1 MPVVARARCF
11 VNDRPVISTARVTGQ
26 DRGVLGTIGISDLG
40 PDQRRGRLLAGG
52 RFCVSWSVPHN
63 WVLTLHNRS
72 EHVADGVL
80 LISGQRRPRTNQLG
94 GLIDGVV
101 LYSSGISAPLGEL
114 LVGQL
119 GSIGPFTGHWRE
131 TSNHCK
137 LRQPC
142 PGWTGPA
149 LRRRCLV
156 AGHLVWF
163 GLWPAYQI
171 AGNSSTSQEHYFPS
185 A

>member
-101 LYSSGISAPLGEL
+101 LSSGISAPLGEL

-119 GSIGPFTGHWRE
+119 SVLQVRLPDIGGKPPTTASFDSPARVGQDRPSVVAALWRATWCGSVYGQRT
-131 TSNHCK
+131 K
-137 LRQPC
+137 
-142 PGWTGPA
+142 
-149 LRRRCLV
+149 
-156 AGHLVWF
+156 
-163 GLWPAYQI
+163 
-171 AGNSSTSQEHYFPS
+171 
-185 A
+185 